1 MKFEEE
7 KNIRYKISLILN
19 TKPIFVTI
27 DKTEELEGD
36 RRKIFATV
44 RGYKYG
50 VLMDGDCIEQ
60 TWREV
65 V

>member
-1 MKFEEE
+1 MKMEEE
-7 KNIRYKISLILN
+7 RKLRYKISLILN
-19 TKPIFVTI
+19 TKPVFVTI

-50 VLMDGDCIEQ
+50 VLMDGARIEQ
-60 TWREV
+60 TWRV
-65 V
+65 VA